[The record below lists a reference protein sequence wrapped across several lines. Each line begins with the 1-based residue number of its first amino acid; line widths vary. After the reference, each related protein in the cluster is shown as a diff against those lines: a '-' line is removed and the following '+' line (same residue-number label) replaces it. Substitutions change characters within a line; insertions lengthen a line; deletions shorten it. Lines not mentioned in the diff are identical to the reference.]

1 MDHELYLK
9 SMGNTVSQRAFFSY
23 MAQPQGSYSLHMIF
37 REFLKQRRIVML
49 DRERSHWKSFLADYV
64 LFRLYIARHVL
75 KDYASDYAPL
85 LNLYQGF
92 DEVDEHFPDLLIR
105 EADPGRGVGDISLLP
120 DNPETEYS
128 LEKIRALQE
137 KFEYMAARAEEK
149 AESRDDTLR
158 LLVTEGLSYLAAK
171 DKVPLYTPIF
181 WFFVKETLYYGR
193 YLTDFYK
200 GLIPASHYETVHARP
215 PRPEEDE
222 EEEYEED
229 PFYKSYRLPAMIFLF
244 LAGLICV
251 VLAKG

>member
-1 MDHELYLK
+1 MDHDLYLK

-37 REFLKQRRIVML
+37 RQFLKQRRIVMQ
-49 DRERSHWKSFLADYV
+49 DRERAHWKSFLADYV

-75 KDYASDYAPL
+75 KGYASDYAPL
-85 LNLYQGF
+85 LHLYRGF
-92 DEVDEHFPDLLIR
+92 DEVDENFPDLLMK

-120 DNPETEYS
+120 DNPEKDYTR
-128 LEKIRALQE
+128 EKIKNLQE
-137 KFEYMAARAEEK
+137 KFDYMAGQSELK
-149 AESRDDTLR
+149 GKGRDETLK
-158 LLVTEGLSYLAAK
+158 LLVTEGLSYLAQK

-181 WFFVKETLYYGR
+181 WFFVKETLYYAR
-193 YLTDFYK
+193 YLSDFYK

-215 PRPEEDE
+215 VPVED
-222 EEEYEED
+222 EEYEED
-229 PFYKSYRLPAMIFLF
+229 PFFKSFRLPAMIFLF